1 MKIRKN
7 RLAVCTA
14 AMLIACVSATFGYFS
29 DIVTVTNHIATGDVN
44 ISLKEYEVK
53 EGTEISYTNS
63 RIVLPGDVI
72 SKIPRITNHAMP
84 CWIRAR
90 ISYEQDKEEL
100 EGLSESNILGVPAQ
114 WVKKGE
120 YYYYTEILDYGKS
133 ATLFEAVEIPKE
145 WNESHSDQKLTI
157 DIQADAI
164 QAANF
169 EPDFNAMSPWGDQEI
184 ELCIHEEN
192 GTVVSEKKKVELSV
206 EFSGNAHKLLAVPD
220 DFFANF
226 RTVMPGDTFRDSI
239 DILNTTKKPAEIF
252 FHTGIVCQREDRMD
266 LLRKIQLT
274 ISMNGK
280 AIYSGNLLAE
290 ELKEEVS
297 LGVFQPGE
305 GGTMEFTVSV
315 PAELKNAY
323 ALRDAAV
330 KWYFSVYEDDAEPS
344 VIPEENRVQTSGSS
358 GYRNGTDTAEP
369 VKTADET
376 PLLSLLVMAII
387 SMLTGTTVL
396 IIRKGDVRQ

>member
-1 MKIRKN
+1 MKIRKK
-7 RLAVCTA
+7 LMAVCA
-14 AMLIACVSATFGYFS
+14 GAILITCVSAAYGYFS

-53 EGTEISYTNS
+53 GGSDISYINPKC
-63 RIVLPGDVI
+63 IMPGDVI

-90 ISYEQDKEEL
+90 ISYENDKAEL
-100 EGLSESNILGVPAQ
+100 EGLSDSNILGISDQ

-120 YYYYTEILDYGKS
+120 YYYYTNILDYRES
-133 ATLFEAVEIPKE
+133 AVLFEAVEIPKE

-169 EPDFNAMSPWGDQEI
+169 RPDFNDMSPWGNQEI

-192 GTVVSEKKKVELSV
+192 GTVVSEAKKVDLSV

-226 RTVMPGDTFRDSI
+226 RTAMPGDTFRDSA
-239 DILNTTKKPAEIF
+239 DILNTTENPAEIF

-266 LLRKIQLT
+266 LLRKLRLKIAMDGQ
-274 ISMNGK
+274 I
-280 AIYSGNLLAE
+280 IYSGNLLAE

-297 LGVFQPGE
+297 LGAFQPGE

-315 PAELKNAY
+315 PAELKNTY

-330 KWYFSVYEDDAEPS
+330 KWYFSVYEEGAEPS
-344 VIPEENRVQTSGSS
+344 ESPKENPVQIHGSS
-358 GYRNGTDTAEP
+358 DYQGGTETAEP

-376 PLLSLLVMAII
+376 PILILLVMAII